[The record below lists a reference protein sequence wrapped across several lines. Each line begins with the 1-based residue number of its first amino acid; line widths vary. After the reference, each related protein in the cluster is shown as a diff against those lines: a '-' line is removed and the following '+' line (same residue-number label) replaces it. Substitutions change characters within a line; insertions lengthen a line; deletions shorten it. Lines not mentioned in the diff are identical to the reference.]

1 MSWWGKVLGG
11 TFGFVIGGG
20 PLGALIGAAIG
31 GVFDKGME
39 QMEAEEGAGGSAG
52 SDDQERI
59 QLAFF
64 TATFSVMGHVA
75 KADGHVSKDEIRHA
89 EAVMNHMQLPP
100 DMRKAAIN
108 LFNEGKKSDF
118 DLNGVLT
125 QFRQEAGRRTNLYRM
140 FLEIQIQAAYADGSM
155 DHRERTV
162 LLSVSKQLGFP
173 EFVFR
178 QLEALVRAGMGAGG
192 GAYQGR
198 SRSGYSGGH
207 QETGRRSAEMTLA
220 EAYEVLGVTAD
231 SSAQEVKRAY
241 RRLISQHHPD
251 KLVAKGLPE
260 EMIRLANEK
269 SAKISGAY
277 DLIKDA
283 RGF

>member
-39 QMEAEEGAGGSAG
+39 QLDADNATSA
-52 SDDQERI
+52 DDQERI

-75 KADGHVSKDEIRHA
+75 KADGHVSRDEIRHA
-89 EAVMNHMQLPP
+89 EAVMNHMQLTP
-100 DMRKAAIN
+100 DMRRTAIN
-108 LFNEGKKSDF
+108 LFNEGKKADF
-118 DLNGVLT
+118 DLNGVLG

-140 FLEIQIQAAYADGSM
+140 FLEIQIQAAYADGTM
-155 DHRERTV
+155 DHSERTV
-162 LLSVSKQLGFP
+162 LLSISKQLGFP
-173 EFVFR
+173 DFVFR
-178 QLEALVRAGMGAGG
+178 QIEALVRAAMGAGG
-192 GAYQGR
+192 SGGSYQRGGYQG
-198 SRSGYSGGH
+198 GAG
-207 QETGRRSAEMTLA
+207 QQGRAPSKGMTLT
-220 EAYEVLGVTAD
+220 EAYAILGVSSD
-231 SSAQEVKRAY
+231 SSSQDIKRAY

-260 EMIRLANEK
+260 EMIKLANEK
-269 SAKISGAY
+269 SAKISSAY
-277 DLIKDA
+277 DLIKDE
-283 RGF
+283 RGL

>member
-39 QMEAEEGAGGSAG
+39 QLDADNAGSA
-52 SDDQERI
+52 DDQERI

-75 KADGHVSKDEIRHA
+75 KADGHVSRDEIRHA
-89 EAVMNHMQLPP
+89 EAVMNHMQLTPE
-100 DMRKAAIN
+100 MRRAAIN
-108 LFNEGKKSDF
+108 LFNEGKKNEF

-140 FLEIQIQAAYADGSM
+140 FLEIQIQAAFADGTM
-155 DHRERTV
+155 DHAERTV
-162 LLSVSKQLGFP
+162 LLSISKQLGFP
-173 EFVFR
+173 DFVFR
-178 QLEALVRAGMGAGG
+178 QLEALVRAGMGADGAAGAGGRYQG
-192 GAYQGR
+192 GAHQRGGAGQGR
-198 SRSGYSGGH
+198 APSKGLS
-207 QETGRRSAEMTLA
+207 LD
-220 EAYEVLGVTAD
+220 EAYAILGVDAQ
-231 SSAQEVKRAY
+231 SSAQDIKRAY

-260 EMIRLANEK
+260 EMIKLANEK
-269 SAKISGAY
+269 SAKISSAY
-277 DLIKDA
+277 DMIKDA